1 MAVRETRA
9 SMKRLF
15 FFFVCIAVGVAAIV
29 TLRSVIQSVRVVFG
43 QEARALVAADV
54 VISTTRD
61 WTADARRRIDSVD
74 QRLVN
79 LLNERARIVEEVGRI
94 KKTRRLPVTDPRRFF
109 DAYEVE
115 LAEEERERLGLPQ
128 LTATDIYVT
137 VRASDQLEDFTAN
150 LRAPIVISEGRG
162 HQVIN
167 QAAEAPLRAPLFGEL
182 AEKADAAKG
191 RAA

>member
-1 MAVRETRA
+1 LSLTIDSTR
-9 SMKRLF
+9 
-15 FFFVCIAVGVAAIV
+15 
-29 TLRSVIQSVRVVFG
+29 FG
-43 QEARALVAADV
+43 QIEVDPESVVEFPHGMIGFESRRFALVA
-54 VISTTRD
+54 RD
-61 WTADARRRIDSVD
+61 ADADFVWLHSVD
-74 QRLVN
+74 DPAL
-79 LLNERARIVEEVGRI
+79 A
-94 KKTRRLPVTDPRRFF
+94 LPVTDPRRFF
-109 DAYEVE
+109 GDFAVE

-137 VRASDQLEDFTAN
+137 VRASDQLEGFTAN

-182 AEKADAAKG
+182 AEKASGAAG